1 MVTTR
6 RPALGQPFSSRAGS
20 CGGQAVARQAPG
32 CERSRRRAQTSRV
45 RSARVCSESV
55 TPYAVCPLCSPPS
68 VSVSRQSL
76 SLIISCPRHCR
87 VRLQPRLPGVGG
99 PGRPALTVPQRP
111 QSPTFP
117 RSPLRRSDMVAWCLS
132 TIQVLTLCF
141 NSPASRIV
149 GAPSG
154 HTLLIAP
161 RDVSSPPHPPDKPP
175 CRPTREATTL
185 MQGHAPSHSPPV
197 SDVGGATFKQAA
209 TVSRCRLRLGRSR
222 CRLRWAGRD
231 VG

>member
-1 MVTTR
+1 
-6 RPALGQPFSSRAGS
+6 
-20 CGGQAVARQAPG
+20 
-32 CERSRRRAQTSRV
+32 
-45 RSARVCSESV
+45 
-55 TPYAVCPLCSPPS
+55 
-68 VSVSRQSL
+68 
-76 SLIISCPRHCR
+76 
-87 VRLQPRLPGVGG
+87 
-99 PGRPALTVPQRP
+99 
-111 QSPTFP
+111 
-117 RSPLRRSDMVAWCLS
+117 MVAWCLS

-197 SDVGGATFKQAA
+197 SDVGGATCNQGLGPDPH
-209 TVSRCRLRLGRSR
+209 SPPLLGIGRL
-222 CRLRWAGRD
+222 C
-231 VG
+231 